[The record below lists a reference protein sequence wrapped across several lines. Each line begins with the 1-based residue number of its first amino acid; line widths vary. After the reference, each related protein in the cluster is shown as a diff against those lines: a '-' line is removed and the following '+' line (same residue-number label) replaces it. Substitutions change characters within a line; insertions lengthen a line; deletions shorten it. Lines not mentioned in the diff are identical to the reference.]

1 MRPHLLARVA
11 RAEGGPDDGVGDGH
25 CDGTEDRIRES
36 SAVRINL
43 AGSLIFWQFIF
54 WFVFL
59 NYVRTCKNEYAM
71 INKNTHK

>member
-25 CDGTEDRIRES
+25 CDGTEDKIRES

-43 AGSLIFWQFIF
+43 AGSFFCFFGIFVNFIF
-54 WFVFL
+54 WFIFL
-59 NYVRTCKNEYAM
+59 SAHVKMNM
-71 INKNTHK
+71 Q

>member
-25 CDGTEDRIRES
+25 CDGTEDKIRES

-43 AGSLIFWQFIF
+43 AGSFFCFFVIFANF
-54 WFVFL
+54 FL
-59 NYVRTCKNEYAM
+59 VYFLSGHVKMNM
-71 INKNTHK
+71 P

>member
-43 AGSLIFWQFIF
+43 AGSFFDFCHFCQLFFCN
-54 WFVFL
+54 FVW
-59 NYVRTCKNEYAM
+59 
-71 INKNTHK
+71 